1 MRTCA
6 ECMLCL
12 LNRDIAAVPDTVPAG
27 EKAEYLRDLLRL
39 LADADPTFC
48 TAQLGALIDNAFAS
62 RFGQRKTKNFAELKR
77 IYNEKLLILE
87 PLLREAITHS
97 PDPLAYAI
105 RLARVGNYI
114 DFGAKHEV
122 DNALFRTLLTNVQAE
137 TLDTGEYERFR
148 ADLGAGKSGLY
159 LTDNAGEIVLDKLLL
174 TVLKEQYPNLT
185 FTVLVRDAPTLNDA
199 TTEDAEQT
207 GVSALFP
214 VVGNGSNL
222 PGTIWSEISDQARNQ
237 LTEADVIISK
247 GQANFESLSGCEL
260 NVYYLLLC
268 KCDYFIRRF
277 AVPRLTGLFVN
288 EHRLL
293 IPVEWNGP

>member
-12 LNRDIAAVPDTVPAG
+12 LNRDIAAVPEAVPAD

-48 TAQLGALIDNAFAS
+48 TAQLGELIDNAFS
-62 RFGQRKTKNFAELKR
+62 TRFGQRKTKNFAELKK
-77 IYNEKLLILE
+77 IYNEKLLALE
-87 PLLREAITHS
+87 PLLRKAITHS

-122 DNALFRTLLTNVQAE
+122 DDDLFRTLLANVEAE
-137 TLDTGEYERFR
+137 MLDAEEYRHFR

-174 TVLKEQYPNLT
+174 TVLKEQYPHLT
-185 FTVLVRDAPTLNDA
+185 FTVLVRGAPTLNDA

-222 PGTIWSEISDQARNQ
+222 PGTIWSEISDQARN
-237 LTEADVIISK
+237 LLMGADVIISK
-247 GQANFESLSGCEL
+247 GQANFESLSGCGL

-268 KCDYFIRRF
+268 KCDYFVRRF

-288 EHRLL
+288 ERRLPF
-293 IPVEWNGP
+293 PVEWNEP